1 MVRSASREPTADRLA
16 YSRAADRDSFSSDS
30 SSDTLFSDIE
40 DDNSMK
46 HQRAPSISSTNYTD
60 GAQRVA
66 VQMGNAQTG
75 GPGGYYSSLASEYRQ
90 IAKDVENQ
98 VLSETD
104 SSEGKERKAG
114 KEGQEGK
121 EGKERKERKEGK
133 EGKEGKES
141 KESKQ
146 SKKARK
152 ERLKEIY
159 SEPQSLVPS
168 AADLYG

>member
-1 MVRSASREPTADRLA
+1 MGPPAGRIAMVRSASREPTAERLA
-16 YSRAADRDSFSSDS
+16 YRRAADRDSFSSDS
-30 SSDTLFSDIE
+30 SSATLFSDME
-40 DDNSMK
+40 DNNAMK

-66 VQMGNAQTG
+66 VQVSNAQTA

-98 VLSETD
+98 VASETD
-104 SSEGKERKAG
+104 SSDGKG
-114 KEGQEGK
+114 GK
-121 EGKERKERKEGK
+121 EGKD
-133 EGKEGKES
+133 GKES

-152 ERLKEIY
+152 ERLKEAY
-159 SEPQSLVPS
+159 SEPQALVPNS
-168 AADLYG
+168 ADLYG